1 MKNPTVSGCIVTHNN
16 MRTIKDTLDTIFEYT
31 KDVDFTLYVVDNLS
45 TDGTPEF
52 IKKNYPQVQ
61 VIEPMTNNGFG
72 SGHNVVIDKINSDYH
87 LVINPDIILKSNAIK
102 EIVDFMEENADIGLV
117 SPKICHPDGREQI
130 LGKRNP
136 RIKYLFASRFRKE
149 GELSPL
155 LKEYSMLDKDLS
167 VVTDIENASGCFMAF
182 RTDLFKKIRGFDER
196 YFMYF
201 EDADITREV
210 RRHKRAVY
218 NPDTVVYHVWGRDS
232 KTNYKLL
239 MIHIMSM
246 FKYFLKWKTI

>member
-1 MKNPTVSGCIVTHNN
+1 MKNPIVTGCIVTHNN
-16 MRTIKDTLDTIFEYT
+16 MRTIKDTLNTIFEYT
-31 KDVDFTLYVVDNLS
+31 KDVDFTLYIVDNLS
-45 TDGTPEF
+45 TDGTPDF
-52 IKKNYPQVQ
+52 IKKNYPQVK

-72 SGHNVVIDKINSDYH
+72 SGHNVVLDKINSDYH
-87 LVINPDIILKSNAIK
+87 LVINPDIILKNNAIK
-102 EIVDFMEENADIGLV
+102 DIIDFMEANDDIGLV
-117 SPKICHPDGREQI
+117 SPRICFPDGKEQI

-136 RIKYLFASRFRKE
+136 HLKYLIASRLRKE
-149 GELSPL
+149 GELSDL
-155 LKEYSMLDKDLS
+155 LKEYAMLDEDLS

-182 RTDLFKKIRGFDER
+182 RTDLFRKIGGFDER

-201 EDADITREV
+201 EDADISREV
-210 RRHKRAVY
+210 RKHKRVVY

-246 FKYFLKWKTI
+246 LKYFLKWKTI